1 MQSQTQKFWEN
12 IITVRRK
19 PGLPNPH
26 FREANSKGWGY
37 PEQIREPLGSADKM
51 CAAWNRENG
60 SIYGSM
66 DPCMDLCINKHTHKH
81 THIDTHCMCVLE
93 YTCSVAFHILVQ
105 RVLNGITSQWTLCK
119 FPSFSQWHILE
130 TFLHQY
136 TQIYFNLFNS
146 YIIL

>member
-26 FREANSKGWGY
+26 FREANSKGVGIPWTDQGA
-37 PEQIREPLGSADKM
+37 LGSADKM

-81 THIDTHCMCVLE
+81 THIDTHCACVLLE
-93 YTCSVAFHILVQ
+93 YTCSCFPYTCTTRFEWYYITEPLSANFQVS
-105 RVLNGITSQWTLCK
+105 LND
-119 FPSFSQWHILE
+119 
-130 TFLHQY
+130 
-136 TQIYFNLFNS
+136 IYWRPF
-146 YIIL
+146 YIIHRSTSIFQLLHI